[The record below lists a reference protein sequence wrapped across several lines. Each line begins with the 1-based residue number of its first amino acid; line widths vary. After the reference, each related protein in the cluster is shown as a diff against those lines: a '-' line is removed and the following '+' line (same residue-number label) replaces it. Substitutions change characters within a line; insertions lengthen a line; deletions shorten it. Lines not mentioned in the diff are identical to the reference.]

1 MNISES
7 ETPKK
12 KSFDILKSK
21 GKKGARDESH
31 ISNNNVKKHSKIQS
45 KMNVWGREKLKSPA

>member
-12 KSFDILKSK
+12 SFDIFKSK
-21 GKKGARDESH
+21 GKKGARDELH
-31 ISNNNVKKHSKIQS
+31 ISNNNVNKHSKIQS
-45 KMNVWGREKLKSPA
+45 KMNI